1 MFKLGLDQQAL
12 LKPTLKLEV
21 LIWLPQYP
29 NNSLCFLHG
38 RATSGRSKERPLGNQ
53 WMEHV
58 SQARLARIEGCL
70 WEVQVALMAIVSSHT
85 HDELT
90 VSAM

>member
-12 LKPTLKLEV
+12 LKPTLKLEDMATPIPKQ
-21 LIWLPQYP
+21 LALLP
-29 NNSLCFLHG
+29 LHG

-58 SQARLARIEGCL
+58 SQARLARIEGCV
-70 WEVQVALMAIVSSHT
+70 WEVQVA
-85 HDELT
+85 
-90 VSAM
+90 